1 MCGDCNAEQFRDL
14 KTPQGK
20 VFTDSDNLMYGRMW
34 MVTMDNCKGMYT
46 KQHLTVSVYWVRL
59 VLNLYVDS
67 CERIGKKIY
76 NFKNARKYGEI
87 QTRAA
92 FSLR

>member
-34 MVTMDNCKGMYT
+34 MVTMDTCKGMYT
-46 KQHLTVSVYWVRL
+46 NNILQSLCVLGAV

>member
-34 MVTMDNCKGMYT
+34 MVTMDTCKGMYT
-46 KQHLTVSVYWVRL
+46 NNISQSLC
-59 VLNLYVDS
+59 VL
-67 CERIGKKIY
+67 GA
-76 NFKNARKYGEI
+76 ARSKP
-87 QTRAA
+87 
-92 FSLR
+92 LR